1 MTSVTERRHEDE
13 AQADAEFR
21 ERMRRVRRAVA
32 ILGGGRPHEPAATF
46 EEGLARIRAAAARL
60 RSIRA

>member
-21 ERMRRVRRAVA
+21 ERMRRVRRAAA
-32 ILGGGRPHEPAATF
+32 ILGNDILDSP
-46 EEGLARIRAAAARL
+46 RL
-60 RSIRA
+60 T